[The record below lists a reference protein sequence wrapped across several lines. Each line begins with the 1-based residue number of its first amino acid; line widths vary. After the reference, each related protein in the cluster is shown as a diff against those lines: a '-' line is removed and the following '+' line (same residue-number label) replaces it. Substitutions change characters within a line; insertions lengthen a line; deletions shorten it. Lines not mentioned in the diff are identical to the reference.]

1 MQQPLPM
8 VNSKAKKRDRRE
20 NSLPVEV
27 GLGVILGNDITAGIY
42 FLIDRFACLVFF
54 NRVNDHFSHSRR
66 LLCNCCVDFTI
77 DDCLRIHHVCWCSVH
92 GFG

>member
-42 FLIDRFACLVFF
+42 FLIDRFACLVFS
-54 NRVNDHFSHSRR
+54 NRVNDHFS
-66 LLCNCCVDFTI
+66 L
-77 DDCLRIHHVCWCSVH
+77 
-92 GFG
+92 